1 MAVPQC
7 PESEIP
13 LATSQVAV
21 PALGPLHSSFLRG
34 VHHFLG
40 NAAGRISR
48 RSCGVTRRA
57 IPGEFGALAGEIAG
71 KLGDGGYGFRDRRAA
86 SSLACADDLNAN
98 LEDSERLL

>member
-1 MAVPQC
+1 M
-7 PESEIP
+7 
-13 LATSQVAV
+13 
-21 PALGPLHSSFLRG
+21 
-34 VHHFLG
+34 
-40 NAAGRISR
+40 
-48 RSCGVTRRA
+48 TRRA